1 MVLSA
6 VLKPTITRKLF
17 QPNGDCVKSQIAF
30 SDSIAIIYLFDPL
43 YAF

>member
-30 SDSIAIIYLFDPL
+30 SGSVAIIYLFDPL